1 MIPGE
6 TEKRRFRDSVAVK
19 IAVVGALTLLL
30 LIPLGMVES
39 LVTERQSRQKEAAKE
54 VADSWGREQVL
65 GGPVL
70 TVPYLM
76 HVKDAN
82 GKEIAT
88 QAYWARFLP
97 ETLRIEGNVK
107 TEERN
112 RGIFEVAV
120 YRTDLHWSGTFQQPS
135 FDSWHVEP
143 QDILW
148 RDAYLSI
155 GVPDLRGI
163 TSGVDLTWGSRPL
176 RLSPGSEEGELWH
189 SGLRAG
195 IPDLAAGKA
204 DAVYTFAFDLAVNGS
219 ESLSFLPLGK
229 QTTVA
234 LKSNWAS
241 PSFCGEFLPAR
252 RTVRDTGF
260 EAQWNVSW
268 LGRNYPQQW
277 RTSQKEAPAA
287 PSSGS
292 WNGREI
298 TQELP
303 PADPRQMVAKGQVAA
318 QTLDDSA
325 FGVQLFQPVD
335 AYQKTER
342 STKYA
347 ALFLVLTFLT
357 FFLYEQL
364 NPFSIHPVQY
374 LLVGFALCLFYLLLL
389 SISEHSSFGLA
400 YLTAAAATVL
410 LIGGYSA
417 AILHGAL
424 RALLMTF
431 VLGTL
436 YGYLYVLLQLEDYA
450 LLLGS
455 LGLFLILALVMYL
468 TRRID
473 WGSPRRS
480 PLPVTKTVTDP

>member
-19 IAVVGALTLLL
+19 IAIIGGLILML
-30 LIPLGMVES
+30 LIPLGMVSS
-39 LVTERQSRQKEAAKE
+39 LVSERQAREKEATKE
-54 VADSWGREQVL
+54 VADSWGRPQML
-65 GGPVL
+65 SGPVL
-70 TVPYLM
+70 TVPYLE
-76 HVKDAN
+76 HVKDAK
-82 GKEIAT
+82 GKEIGT
-88 QAYWARFLP
+88 QTYWVRFLP
-97 ETLRIEGNVK
+97 ETLKIEGNVE
-107 TEERN
+107 TEKRN

-120 YRTDLHWSGTFQQPS
+120 YRTGLHWTGTFQRPS
-135 FDSWHVEP
+135 FDEWHVEP
-143 QDILW
+143 KDVLW

-155 GVPDLRGI
+155 GVPDMRGI
-163 TSGVDLTWGSRPL
+163 TSGVGLTWGSRPL
-176 RLSPGSEEGELWH
+176 QLSPGGAEDGLWH
-189 SGLRAG
+189 SGLRVG

-204 DAVYTFAFDLAVNGS
+204 EDVYAFAFDLTVNGS
-219 ESLSFLPLGK
+219 ESLSFVPLGK
-229 QTTVA
+229 ETTVA
-234 LKSNWAS
+234 LKSNWPS

-252 RTVRDTGF
+252 RTVHGTGF
-260 EAQWNVSW
+260 DARWNVSW
-268 LGRNYPQQW
+268 FGRNYPQQW
-277 RTSQKEAPAA
+277 RTSDVKEHATAAQLSPTGRDYPRELRASEAKEQAPAQA
-287 PSSGS
+287 
-292 WNGREI
+292 
-298 TQELP
+298 
-303 PADPRQMVAKGQVAA
+303 
-318 QTLDDSA
+318 LDDSA

-357 FFLYEQL
+357 FFLYEQF
-364 NPFSIHPVQY
+364 NPFSLHPVQY

-389 SISEHSSFGLA
+389 SISEHAPFGLA
-400 YLTAAAATVL
+400 YLAAAAATVL

-417 AILHGAL
+417 AILRGAL

-455 LGLFLILALVMYL
+455 FGLFVILALVMYL

-473 WGSPRRS
+473 WASPRRT
-480 PLPVTKTVTDP
+480 PLPVTATVTNP